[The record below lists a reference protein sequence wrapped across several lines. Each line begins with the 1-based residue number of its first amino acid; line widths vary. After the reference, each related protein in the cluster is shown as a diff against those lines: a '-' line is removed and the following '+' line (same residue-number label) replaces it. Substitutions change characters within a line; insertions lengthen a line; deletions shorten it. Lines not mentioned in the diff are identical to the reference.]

1 MIVLLLQEH
10 WLYKSEFPKRLSLG
24 SSTNMTAVSAMGE
37 SIHRVGRPFD
47 GCAIIWR
54 ASINGQKTK
63 IDFDCNRLCA
73 IMYTFNNTSIL
84 LLNCYMPCD
93 NSTDDTEYTDI
104 LNSIYQLMCTYDP
117 SHVIICD
124 DLNADFSRSGY
135 NKRILLDFINDF
147 N

>member
-1 MIVLLLQEH
+1 
-10 WLYKSEFPKRLSLG
+10 
-24 SSTNMTAVSAMGE
+24 
-37 SIHRVGRPFD
+37 
-47 GCAIIWR
+47 
-54 ASINGQKTK
+54 
-63 IDFDCNRLCA
+63 
-73 IMYTFNNTSIL
+73 MYTFNNTSIL

-117 SHVIICD
+117 SHVIICG

-147 N
+147 NGFTCIGLRYTTVAFTYINHNNSTSKIDHFLATDSLKDKVGNCFIIDNHLYSDHLSALDHIYL